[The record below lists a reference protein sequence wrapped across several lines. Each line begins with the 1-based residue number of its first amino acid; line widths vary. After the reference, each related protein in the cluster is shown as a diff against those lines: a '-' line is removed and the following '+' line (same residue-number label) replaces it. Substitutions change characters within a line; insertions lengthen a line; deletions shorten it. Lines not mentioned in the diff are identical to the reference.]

1 MNFTSK
7 SPNYSSSMWLNR
19 HKNPFYTYYFVC
31 YHKTVNLATPKLNP
45 RHDHV
50 YAADDLYCAIV
61 SRRKIQYQMVD
72 FSVPDMEPVPQRNGY
87 VYTVSSYTMIWKMT
101 GATLYN
107 KNGDKNTPS

>member
-1 MNFTSK
+1 M
-7 SPNYSSSMWLNR
+7 
-19 HKNPFYTYYFVC
+19 
-31 YHKTVNLATPKLNP
+31 NP

-87 VYTVSSYTMIWKMT
+87 VYTVSSYTMIWKNDRCNSVQQKRRQEHPLMNE
-101 GATLYN
+101 GAGGVDVGIVRFLVIFYLGTC
-107 KNGDKNTPS
+107 K